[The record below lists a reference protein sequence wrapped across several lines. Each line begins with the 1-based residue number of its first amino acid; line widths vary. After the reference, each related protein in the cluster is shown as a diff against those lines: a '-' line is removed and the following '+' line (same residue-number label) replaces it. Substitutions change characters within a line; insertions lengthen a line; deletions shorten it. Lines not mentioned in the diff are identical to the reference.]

1 MKEVTLGRGVTAD
14 AIPSLVF
21 RRDVSSIVFKR
32 NPPQPLSQTASFPT
46 RDLFHALARGAD
58 VNGANQSAQ
67 TFLDEKLAEAE
78 SLESDLPEEMNA
90 LPQWL
95 EQRCARV
102 KTGYRAY
109 LADRHAGQKARYFSC
124 RAHALH
130 FLQSIAPSRMVEGAW
145 LYGFLK
151 HWREAR
157 FAPLCKIYLRNLGD
171 GDEGCNQ
178 VKLYQKLLDQN
189 GCSDWYGLDDQ
200 YYVQG
205 AIRLALGHHVDDYL
219 PEIIGFNLGYE
230 QVSLPMLIAAYELSE
245 QGVQPHYFTLHATE
259 DDACVASAIKLLQS
273 LLDAADDECQKQALL
288 RRVNNG
294 YKLHQLGLD
303 IPKIVASFDLQRAFL
318 TTIRPCAAHLE
329 RAYRIDCMER
339 GIRGRWTDSLPLPLL
354 LQQLCNEGWM
364 QPGDKGKTRLW
375 HVLERDN
382 LLPAPGYQQQ
392 VLLDW
397 LAYSQE
403 YGKHLQYADVSDLVS
418 NASAPVVTRPEEAAE
433 ESLAGVSESSS
444 QMDVMDYMI
453 RLMSPLVHHTQE
465 GLKAAR
471 VYKSILEKGS
481 ELYTQHYA
489 FFLVRGQV

>member
-32 NPPQPLSQTASFPT
+32 NLSQPLSQSASPT
-46 RDLFHALARGAD
+46 RDLFYALARGTG
-58 VNGANQSAQ
+58 VKGACQSAQ
-67 TFLDEKLAEAE
+67 AFLDNKLAEAE
-78 SLESDLPEEMNA
+78 SLESDLPEEIGA
-90 LPQWL
+90 LSQWL

-102 KTGYRAY
+102 KRGYRAY

-124 RAHALH
+124 KAHALH

-145 LYGFLK
+145 LYGFLR

-189 GCSDWYGLDDQ
+189 GCSDWYSLDDQ

-245 QGVQPHYFTLHATE
+245 QAIQPHYFTLHATE

-273 LLDAADDECQKQALL
+273 LLDAAADEGQKQVLL
-288 RRVNNG
+288 HRIRNG

-303 IPKIVASFDLQRAFL
+303 IPKIVASFDLQQAFL
-318 TTIRPCAAHLE
+318 ATMRPCAAHLE
-329 RAYRIDCMER
+329 RVYRIDCMER
-339 GIRGRWTDSLPLPLL
+339 GIRGRWADSLPLPLL

-382 LLPAPGYQQQ
+382 LLPASGYQQQ

-397 LAYSQE
+397 LAYSRE
-403 YGKHLQYADVSDLVS
+403 YGKHLQYADVSNVVS
-418 NASAPVVTRPEEAAE
+418 TSAPDITMLEAAE

-444 QMDVMDYMI
+444 QMEVMDYMI

-465 GLKAAR
+465 GLKAVR

-481 ELYTQHYA
+481 ELYSQHYA
-489 FFLVRGQV
+489 FFLMRDQV